1 MSGFCRFGT
10 KTVFWGGEDVGAHL
24 KKETNG
30 ETITLKFTNDITKVY
45 RGEFDPY
52 EVKSSRYKMVIKS
65 SLWAGMVNGTDSK
78 KRTNWMPDNLR
89 YR

>member
-24 KKETNG
+24 NKKTNG
-30 ETITLKFTNDITKVY
+30 ETITLKFTNDMTKVY

-52 EVKSSRYKMVIKS
+52 EVKSSSLRMAIK
-65 SLWAGMVNGTDSK
+65 LCLCIRMANGTDPK
-78 KRTNWMPDNLR
+78 KRTNWMSDNLR